1 MYCISEILCDNKSNH
16 YVYINHQLCFLQT
29 KQHLY
34 GLTRE
39 SLLNHAVVLHEK
51 SLLAKRTMDCFRS
64 YGSRWRSCIQIR
76 SQENFISERGG
87 DERTISIPGCVGQG
101 DTVGKPRLFVC
112 SGAGV
117 WPRFARARQDPPT
130 PSLVSPFGG
139 C

>member
-1 MYCISEILCDNKSNH
+1 MGHAGDHASKSAVKKILYQSD
-16 YVYINHQLCFLQT
+16 
-29 KQHLY
+29 
-34 GLTRE
+34 
-39 SLLNHAVVLHEK
+39 
-51 SLLAKRTMDCFRS
+51 
-64 YGSRWRSCIQIR
+64 
-76 SQENFISERGG
+76 GG